1 MSASTEGEV
10 IRRIARRY
18 FRVALIY
25 LALGLVLGAVMLWFG
40 NDNFQ
45 FLHGHMLLVGTGL
58 FAAYGAGFWW
68 IAGRSDAGPLPG
80 VTPAL
85 ANLQFWITN
94 VGLPGMLAGSV
105 LPVGLGLDRI
115 GVLFGLME
123 AVAGLLFARLL
134 HRTLKTE

>member
-1 MSASTEGEV
+1 MSAQDGV
-10 IRRIARRY
+10 DFFRRLSRRY
-18 FRVALIY
+18 VRAALFY
-25 LALGLVLGAVMLWFG
+25 LCLGLLLGAGMMYFG

-45 FLHGHMLLVGTGL
+45 FLHSHMLLVGTGL
-58 FAAYGAGFWW
+58 VAAYGAGFSG
-68 IAGRSDAGPLPG
+68 IASKAGRGPLEG
-80 VTPAL
+80 VSTAAASAQFYL
-85 ANLQFWITN
+85 ANL
-94 VGLPGMLAGSV
+94 GLPGMLLGSV

>member
-1 MSASTEGEV
+1 MSAQDGV
-10 IRRIARRY
+10 DFFRRLSRRY
-18 FRVALIY
+18 VRAALFY
-25 LALGLVLGAVMLWFG
+25 LCLGLLLGAGMMYFG

-45 FLHGHMLLVGTGL
+45 FLHSHMLLVGTGL
-58 FAAYGAGFWW
+58 FAAYGAGFSW
-68 IAGRSDAGPLPG
+68 IASKAGRGPLEG
-80 VTPAL
+80 VSTAAARAQFYL
-85 ANLQFWITN
+85 ANL
-94 VGLPGMLAGSV
+94 GLPGMLLGSV